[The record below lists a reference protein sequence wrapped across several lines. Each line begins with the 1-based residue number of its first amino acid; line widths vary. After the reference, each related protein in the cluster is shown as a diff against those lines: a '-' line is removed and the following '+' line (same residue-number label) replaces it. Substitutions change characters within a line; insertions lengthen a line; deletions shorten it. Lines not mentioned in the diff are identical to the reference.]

1 MMGFKVFNLRSA
13 FLLNWLPN
21 ALTEFWRFITSDKLI
36 PISFPLEKK
45 VNNKEIKLDIWIFND
60 YY

>member
-21 ALTEFWRFITSDKLI
+21 AVTEFWRFITSDKLI

-45 VNNKEIKLDIWIFND
+45 VNNKEIKLDIQS
-60 YY
+60 